1 MYRYGKLVGPDR
13 AGWCQGRLRSNMTKS
28 SLKEISLDLEGDEKI
43 WCEQEEQ
50 VVEVLYYT
58 EDQA

>member
-1 MYRYGKLVGPDR
+1 MYEYGKSIRPDKS
-13 AGWCQGRLRSNMTKS
+13 GWYQGRLRSNMTKS

>member
-1 MYRYGKLVGPDR
+1 MYEYGKSIRPDKSS
-13 AGWCQGRLRSNMTKS
+13 WYQGRLRSDTTKS
-28 SLKEISLDLEGDEKI
+28 SLKEISLDLEGDEKM
-43 WCEQEEQ
+43 WSEREEW